1 MKKVV
6 SIVLCITILIS
17 ISGPTLAHA
26 KNETNTKQVQ
36 KIERILDKLTQ
47 KSSTPKEMINVLR
60 SLSNAELN
68 MVIDKCKERIEA
80 KGEKRVEGKKGNNL
94 PRYGLLSAV
103 DDYTYFTLTL
113 AWLAAADIAESVG
126 YPLSATLV
134 RYSVLGLDYYEQSG
148 QFSAAIM
155 NSPSFTNLLSSYRNS
170 GQMSYSGSLIFPKNE
185 IADLFFSLHDVS
197 IIMSRYYNSI
207 VINISD
213 KFDFEYW
220 EYDDVWVAMI
230 NNWAW
235 LCQNSYILKQKDV
248 YIAFSIQ

>member
-103 DDYTYFTLTL
+103 DDFYLTLAL

-134 RYSVLGLDYYEQSG
+134 RYSVLGLDYHEQSG
-148 QFSAAIM
+148 QFSATIR

-170 GQMSYSGSLIFPKNE
+170 GAMSYSGSLEFPRNE
-185 IADLFFSLHDVS
+185 IADLFFSLHNVS
-197 IIMSRYYNSI
+197 IVMSRYYNSI

-213 KFDFEYW
+213 TFDFQYM
-220 EYDDVWVAMI
+220 EYDDGWVAMV